1 MNSIGIETMVNE
13 GSDLI
18 RTWHRCAKLVAHLLI
33 DNQLGID
40 RVKPHHFFSGKP
52 CPMTLRSNHLWD
64 YFMEFVDVEY
74 QILKEFSDVKIS
86 LINYDES
93 IDEEGLI
100 KIDKIKSSII
110 NYQIKLEDPND
121 VMVIDYTVK
130 IKK

>member
-1 MNSIGIETMVNE
+1 
-13 GSDLI
+13 
-18 RTWHRCAKLVAHLLI
+18 
-33 DNQLGID
+33 
-40 RVKPHHFFSGKP
+40 
-52 CPMTLRSNHLWD
+52 
-64 YFMEFVDVEY
+64 MEFVDVEY
-74 QILKEFSDVKIS
+74 QILKEFNDVKIS

-110 NYQIKLEDPND
+110 NYQIKLEDQND

>member
-1 MNSIGIETMVNE
+1 
-13 GSDLI
+13 
-18 RTWHRCAKLVAHLLI
+18 
-33 DNQLGID
+33 
-40 RVKPHHFFSGKP
+40 
-52 CPMTLRSNHLWD
+52 
-64 YFMEFVDVEY
+64 MEFVDVEY

-110 NYQIKLEDPND
+110 NYQIKLEDQND